1 MKNQKQNFA
10 GTYPLS
16 SNFLAFS
23 MQQQNIF
30 LAHGGVC
37 NHELNTKIIES
48 VEQRL
53 TLLKERL
60 RVKKR
65 VVNVLMECLG
75 NLANHACS
83 NNDMFFNSTVT
94 LSQTEE
100 DYIIQASNRI
110 SKAEKNSLTDK
121 LQKVNSLGN
130 DDLKE
135 LYSEVLLRDVRSEK
149 GGAGLGLI
157 DIARKASGKLEYE
170 FTELNDGCSLFTL
183 SINVSRLKS

>member
-1 MKNQKQNFA
+1 MESNQMKNQKQNF
-10 GTYPLS
+10 TKEPSFS
-16 SNFLAFS
+16 SSYLAFS
-23 MQQQNIF
+23 MQHQNIF

-37 NHELNTKIIES
+37 SHDLNTKIIES

-53 TLLKERL
+53 TLSKERL

-94 LSQTEE
+94 LTKTKE

-110 SKAEKNSLTDK
+110 SKAEEE
-121 LQKVNSLGN
+121 
-130 DDLKE
+130 LK
-135 LYSEVLLRDVRSEK
+135 YSK
-149 GGAGLGLI
+149 
-157 DIARKASGKLEYE
+157 
-170 FTELNDGCSLFTL
+170 
-183 SINVSRLKS
+183 